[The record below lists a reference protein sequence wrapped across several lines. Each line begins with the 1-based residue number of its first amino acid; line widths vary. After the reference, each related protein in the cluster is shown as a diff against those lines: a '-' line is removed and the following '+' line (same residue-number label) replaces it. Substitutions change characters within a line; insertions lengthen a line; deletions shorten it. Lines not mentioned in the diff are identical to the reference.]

1 LEQGFADMKA
11 TILDLRYRTK
21 DVLKAVE
28 RGETITVLHR
38 GKEKARIVP
47 VRSLRTGAKVRASE
61 AFGMW
66 KDRKDLNNVPKFVR
80 KLRQSRFHDL

>member
-1 LEQGFADMKA
+1 MKA

-28 RGETITVLHR
+28 RGETVTVLYR
-38 GKEKARIVP
+38 GKEKARIMPVLSTP
-47 VRSLRTGAKVRASE
+47 VRAEVRTNE

-66 KDRKDLNNVPKFVR
+66 KDRKDLSSVPKFVR
-80 KLRQSRFHDL
+80 TLRQGRFDDL